1 MSLTHKPSSR
11 RWAAPAASLTAFGF
25 FAAALAA
32 PAGAAGLVQING
44 HIPDLA
50 KQSTTLGVLPAD
62 QALLVSISLPL
73 RNKAALDD
81 LLKGLND
88 PYDARYN
95 HYLTPTQFAAQ
106 FGPTQAQYNALI
118 AYAQSKG
125 LTVTQTYPART
136 YISLSGTA
144 GQVDDAFGVTLKQF
158 KSPEGRVFHAPD
170 TEVKVPSTVS
180 GLIAAVVGL
189 DDANPPRPLAHTI
202 HRLTDAQV
210 KEMMPDA
217 TPLVQNPGEQGTGP
231 GGGFAPADLRTAY
244 GLNSTSLNGA
254 GQTIAMVEY
263 GTKYNVKDAL
273 KYENQFGLPRVP
285 LAVVNVAADPAP
297 TVYTGASV
305 ETDLDVDM
313 QIAMAPGA
321 KQILVYLQ
329 GSTGSSLDAINQV
342 YSDGKAKQLSIS
354 YGFGTETSATTP
366 SANQTALQAAYLQ
379 LATAGVSVYV
389 STGDG
394 GSAPSGR
401 SIGIDISSDEPAVCA
416 VGGTALTVQ
425 NPGVNEAYKT
435 ESTWNYDGTAA
446 DGAGGGG
453 VSKQWT
459 IAGNSTYAGATY
471 QANAAKFAAAVTGS
485 NVSATMRNVPDISC
499 DASPETG
506 VAIYAST
513 DPGYAPG
520 WIVEGGTSE
529 SAPLWAGFTALIN
542 QNRVSYNLGTL
553 GLPNNS
559 LYPLA
564 YNANGLSTGTNA
576 GSATPYELL
585 FHDVNDGSSNSTATR
600 APITVYK
607 AVTGFDAST
616 GLGTMQGVNL
626 IAALSGPTPTAT
638 PVGHGGG

>member
-11 RWAAPAASLTAFGF
+11 RWAAQAASLTAFGF

-32 PAGAAGLVQING
+32 PASAAGLVQISG
-44 HIPDLA
+44 HVPDLV
-50 KQSTTLGVLPAD
+50 KQSTALGTLPAD
-62 QALLVSISLPL
+62 EAMSVSLTLPL
-73 RNKAALDD
+73 RNTAALYD

-106 FGPTQAQYNALI
+106 FGPTQAQYNAVI

-125 LTVTQTYPART
+125 LTIAQTYPART
-136 YISLSGTA
+136 YLTLTGTA

-170 TEVKVPSTVS
+170 TEVKVPSAVS
-180 GLIAAVVGL
+180 GLIAGVLGL
-189 DDANPPRPLAHTI
+189 DDANPPRPLSHTI
-202 HRLTDAQV
+202 RRLSDAQV

-217 TPLVQNPGEQGTGP
+217 ATPRVQNPGEQGTGP
-231 GGGFAPADLRTAY
+231 GGGFGPSDLRTAY
-244 GLNSTSLNGA
+244 GLNGTSLNGA

-354 YGFGTETSATTP
+354 YGFGAENRTATTP
-366 SANQTALQAAYLQ
+366 NANQVALQAAYLQ

-389 STGDG
+389 SSGDG
-394 GSAPSGR
+394 GSAPGGTR
-401 SIGIDISSDEPAVCA
+401 VYIDISSDEPSVCC

-425 NPGVNEAYKT
+425 SPGVNEAYKA

-459 IAGNSTYAGATY
+459 IATNGTYAGATY

-564 YNANGLSTGTNA
+564 YNSTGLITGANA

-585 FHDVNDGSSNSTATR
+585 YHDVNDGSSNSTLSTG
-600 APITVYK
+600 TVYK